1 MSEMGF
7 RQVEFTYSACTPLTK
22 NKKRIKDEKWKET
35 GYSRHI
41 YLNE

>member
-22 NKKRIKDEKWKET
+22 KKKTIKDEKKQDIQGIFT
-35 GYSRHI
+35 
-41 YLNE
+41 